1 MPIPEHACSSNLAS
15 DLAWEINA
23 GSPEPRGFECDHCG
37 KSFEGEPG
45 GAGLLVWT
53 RGEEV
58 RLEEPPLCE
67 DCASS
72 ITIGA
77 LLKWNAEAE
86 EEG

>member
-15 DLAWEINA
+15 DLAWEKDHA
-23 GSPEPRGFECDHCG
+23 SPEPRRFVCDHCG
-37 KSFEGEPG
+37 NSFEGDPG
-45 GAGLLVWT
+45 GAGMLVWT
-53 RGEEV
+53 RGDEV
-58 RLEEPPLCE
+58 RREEPPLCE